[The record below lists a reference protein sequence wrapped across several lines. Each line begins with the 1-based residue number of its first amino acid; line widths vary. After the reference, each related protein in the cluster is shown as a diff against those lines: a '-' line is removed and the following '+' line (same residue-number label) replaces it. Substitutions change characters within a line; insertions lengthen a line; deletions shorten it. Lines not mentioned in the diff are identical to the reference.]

1 MGEASPQMMAY
12 DYKVIHFSW
21 NNSNADARNPE
32 QLEIQLKELGIEGWK
47 VVAGGGGGGADHGSF
62 LDVLIILMKEE

>member
-1 MGEASPQMMAY
+1 MMAY

-21 NNSNADARNPE
+21 NNINADTHNPK

-47 VVAGGGGGGADHGSF
+47 VVAGGGGGGADHGDF
-62 LDVLIILMKEE
+62 LDVLIIMMKEE